1 MPRRDQYRMTTAFGK
16 RRGWEIQKLRLQD
29 GHIYYRLTHMD
40 SCMPASDAEVVL
52 WRVAKLPFGTDGDM
66 GGK

>member
-29 GHIYYRLTHMD
+29 
-40 SCMPASDAEVVL
+40 AEVVL